1 MPHTAAYPTRREIE
15 RKLSLRSATDDSL
28 PVPPAQHAASTSPL
42 PVTHFGSPSV
52 GETYTTTGT
61 GTATASAA
69 GMSEVEDLE
78 DIGEEEEIEDEFSE
92 GEMMVHETGEGSDD
106 GEGHRMGAVA
116 AQKQA
121 PTQQVP
127 ADVEP
132 IDEDLRRR
140 MEGERL
146 VKSGYLMKKGER
158 RKTWKKRWFVLRT
171 EKLAYYKDEKVC
183 PIRGG
188 WVLTKADPSFRNTSS
203 AGSSTCVT
211 STRFSPS
218 N

>member
-15 RKLSLRSATDDSL
+15 RKLSLRSATDDTL
-28 PVPPAQHAASTSPL
+28 PVPQAQPQHAAAAPSTSPL
-42 PVTHFGSPSV
+42 PATHFGSPSV

-61 GTATASAA
+61 GTGTATASAA
-69 GMSEVEDLE
+69 GMSEDDLE
-78 DIGEEEEIEDEFSE
+78 DIGEEVEDEFSE
-92 GEMMVHETGEGSDD
+92 GEMMMHEGEASDD
-106 GEGHRMGAVA
+106 GEGHHRMGGVT
-116 AQKQA
+116 AQNSM
-121 PTQQVP
+121 PTRQM
-127 ADVEP
+127 ADVPP

-183 PIRGG
+183 PTLQGR
-188 WVLTKADPSFRNTSS
+188 V
-203 AGSSTCVT
+203 ST
-211 STRFSPS
+211 
-218 N
+218 